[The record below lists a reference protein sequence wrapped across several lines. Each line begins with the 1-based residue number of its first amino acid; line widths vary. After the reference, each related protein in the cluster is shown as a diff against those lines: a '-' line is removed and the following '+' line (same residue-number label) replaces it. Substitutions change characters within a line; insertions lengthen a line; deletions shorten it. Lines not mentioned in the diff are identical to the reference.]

1 MVLSIKT
8 IKIEHMTG
16 STDTGVPVPVSE
28 DGMVMDRGRT
38 SVMGHSDPVPRG
50 RVGGHGRA
58 WAAVQLVLLVRKQPQ
73 LEQPQQALVSGYG
86 HFNV

>member
-28 DGMVMDRGRT
+28 DGMVMDRWRT

-58 WAAVQLVLLVRKQPQ
+58 RAAVQLVLLVREQPQ
-73 LEQPQQALVSGYG
+73 LEQPQQGLVSGYG